1 MRLDVRKRGL
11 TLINL
16 KVETFIFHLYSEGTS
31 RNSSDVRVEPS
42 KKLKARVEKKI
53 LVKKECTNVENT
65 VKE

>member
-1 MRLDVRKRGL
+1 MRLDMRKRGL

-31 RNSSDVRVEPS
+31 EFIYVRVEPS

-53 LVKKECTNVENT
+53 LVKKERTNVENT